1 MARGYKEL
9 LDPDQSHDDSH
20 QQHVQEI
27 PSHEGHVR
35 NEIELQ
41 DLLHTDPKSGLS
53 SMQVHQRLRQFGPN
67 QLAEVKT
74 NQLLKFLTYFVG
86 PIAFLIELACIL
98 SAIVQVSKKK
108 KRSWDCTPHA
118 TQTQTHTKK
127 KREREHRAEVRKEE
141 AVQQN

>member
-9 LDPDQSHDDSH
+9 LDPDQSHEDSH
-20 QQHVQEI
+20 QHHSQQQQI
-27 PSHEGHVR
+27 PSHQGHAR

-41 DLLHTDPKSGLS
+41 DLLHTDPKTGLS

-67 QLAEVKT
+67 QLVEAKT

-98 SAIVQVSKKK
+98 SAIVK
-108 KRSWDCTPHA
+108 
-118 TQTQTHTKK
+118 
-127 KREREHRAEVRKEE
+127 
-141 AVQQN
+141 